1 MEKSV
6 ISTNNAPAAIGPYS
20 QAIKAGNLVFVS
32 GQIPIVP
39 ATGEILRGDIK
50 LQTRQALENLKHILE
65 AAGSCIDN
73 VVKTTVFMKDLNDY
87 TAMGGSAW
95 WLHTKWLNVILL
107 LGLLYGISQPNGK
120 KVIEGLAVSEGRVT
134 DDIRAAYRKAVMA
147 AHTGLALILLNVI
160 LGYWKPGY

>member
-32 GQIPIVP
+32 GQIPIIP

-50 LQTRQALENLKHILE
+50 LQTKQVLENLKNILD

-87 TAMGGSAW
+87 TAINDVY
-95 WLHTKWLNVILL
+95 K
-107 LGLLYGISQPNGK
+107 
-120 KVIEGLAVSEGRVT
+120 EFFT
-134 DDIRAAYRKAVMA
+134 DKPPARAAVQA
-147 AHTGLALILLNVI
+147 ARLPRGVGVEIEAIAFSV
-160 LGYWKPGY
+160 

>member
-20 QAIKAGNLVFVS
+20 QAIKAGNLVFIS
-32 GQIPIVP
+32 GQIPVIP

-50 LQTRQALENLKHILE
+50 LQTKQALENLKNILD

-87 TAMGGSAW
+87 TAINDVY
-95 WLHTKWLNVILL
+95 K
-107 LGLLYGISQPNGK
+107 
-120 KVIEGLAVSEGRVT
+120 EFFT
-134 DDIRAAYRKAVMA
+134 DKPPARAAVQA
-147 AHTGLALILLNVI
+147 ARLPRDVGVEIEAIAFSV
-160 LGYWKPGY
+160 

>member
-20 QAIKAGNLVFVS
+20 QAIKAGNLVFIS
-32 GQIPIVP
+32 GQIPIIP

-50 LQTRQALENLKHILE
+50 LQTRQVLENLKNILD

-87 TAMGGSAW
+87 TAINDVY
-95 WLHTKWLNVILL
+95 K
-107 LGLLYGISQPNGK
+107 
-120 KVIEGLAVSEGRVT
+120 EFFT
-134 DDIRAAYRKAVMA
+134 DKPPARAAVQA
-147 AHTGLALILLNVI
+147 ARLPRDVGVEIEAIAFSV
-160 LGYWKPGY
+160 

>member
-20 QAIKAGNLVFVS
+20 QAIKVGNLVFIS
-32 GQIPIVP
+32 GQIPIIP

-65 AAGSCIDN
+65 AAGSSLDN

-87 TAMGGSAW
+87 TAINDVYKEFFTNKPPARATVQAARLPRDVG
-95 WLHTKWLNVILL
+95 VE
-107 LGLLYGISQPNGK
+107 
-120 KVIEGLAVSEGRVT
+120 IEAIAFSV
-134 DDIRAAYRKAVMA
+134 
-147 AHTGLALILLNVI
+147 
-160 LGYWKPGY
+160 

>member
-20 QAIKAGNLVFVS
+20 QAIKAGNLVFIS
-32 GQIPIVP
+32 GQIPVIP

-50 LQTRQALENLKHILE
+50 LQTKQVLENLKNILD

-87 TAMGGSAW
+87 TAINDVY
-95 WLHTKWLNVILL
+95 K
-107 LGLLYGISQPNGK
+107 
-120 KVIEGLAVSEGRVT
+120 EFFT
-134 DDIRAAYRKAVMA
+134 DKPPARAAVQA
-147 AHTGLALILLNVI
+147 ARLPRDVGVEIEAIAFSV
-160 LGYWKPGY
+160 